1 MRDEI
6 ISEDMPELSRAL
18 RAIKGIESRSGGG
31 LTIGLWLAHKKDLR
45 SRSSDG

>member
-18 RAIKGIESRSGGG
+18 RAIKGIEPRSV
-31 LTIGLWLAHKKDLR
+31 
-45 SRSSDG
+45 SS